1 MVPRGSVLFIG
12 GVWLFLGAGCAHT
25 WDALTSQRFREAPF
39 TTLRQLI
46 QPEDPVVV
54 LLADPPRSGDER
66 AAAWQ
71 RLSAERFHQCAPEQQ
86 LQLWHMIERDA
97 TREASPWVR
106 LAAIQAL
113 GRIPDP
119 RTVGLL
125 IAAYQQADGYPD
137 GSIPAAAISS
147 REQEAATGTS
157 AGRRPTRV
165 GSESLLL
172 LSGPRGFPPEWSN
185 AIRARTLEALGH
197 TQSVEAVRFLA
208 TVAGAYSDNSVPG
221 SEERDVRLAA
231 IRALSRCRQP
241 EAVDALFRVLQQNPH
256 STDTALIHRTHEGLV
271 RLTGRDLPPDPH
283 AWQEVL
289 QAGVTLAPEPTWWE
303 EATEK
308 VVQAVRWFR

>member
-1 MVPRGSVLFIG
+1 MLRRTVLFVVGI
-12 GVWLFLGAGCAHT
+12 WPLLSIGCAHT

-71 RLSAERFHQCAPEQQ
+71 RLRAERFQQCAPEQQ
-86 LQLWHMIERDA
+86 TQLWQMVEQDA

-106 LAAIQAL
+106 LSAIQAL
-113 GRIPDP
+113 GRLPDP

-125 IAAYQQADGYPD
+125 IAAYQQADGYPE
-137 GSIPAAAISS
+137 GSLSAAAIPSPDPKAS
-147 REQEAATGTS
+147 GGSS

-165 GSESLLL
+165 GTESLLL
-172 LSGPRGFPPEWSN
+172 NGPRGFPPEWST
-185 AIRARTLEALGH
+185 AIRCRALEALGQTH
-197 TQSVEAVRFLA
+197 SVEAARFLA
-208 TVAGAYSDNSVPG
+208 TVAGAYPDQSVPG
-221 SEERDVRLAA
+221 AEERDVRLAA
-231 IRALSRCRQP
+231 IRALARCRQP
-241 EAVDALFRVLQQNPH
+241 EAVDALVRVLQQNAH

-271 RLTGRDLPPDPH
+271 RLTGRDLPPEPQV
-283 AWQEVL
+283 WQELV
-289 QAGVTLAPEPTWWE
+289 QTGVTLAPEPTWWD
-303 EATEK
+303 EAWQQ